1 MEKFGIGKNVV
12 ISCVTFEEAKKVLKI
27 GKELGFKW
35 CSGKEFLEDKE
46 AELMRWNDYKADIAY
61 NLFNGTYSSVEKYGQ
76 FNHVIVPG
84 WDFIEHYADLLEK
97 EKCLD
102 IEIPEGYEIDKEKST
117 FTKIV
122 FTKIKRDIS
131 SWTEC
136 FVGNSLSGY
145 YITDHSE
152 IESISLFAASD
163 TDVNVFKTKSAAE
176 SALAYAKLT
185 QLMALPEFNGEWT
198 PDWDSSDTKYCIAAR
213 SSEVPTLETCKWRE
227 KICLKTW
234 ETCQR
239 FLDTYEDL
247 LKVYFELND

>member
-1 MEKFGIGKNVV
+1 MEKFGIGKNVAV
-12 ISCVTFEEAKKVLKI
+12 NCATFEEAKKVLKI

-35 CSGKEFLEDKE
+35 VSGNEFLDDEE
-46 AELMRWNDYKADIAY
+46 AELIRWNDYKKNIAY
-61 NLFNGTYSSVEKYGQ
+61 NLFNGTYSSVKKYGQ

-84 WDFIEHYADLLEK
+84 WYFIEHYADLLEK

-131 SWTEC
+131 SWEKCFIGDYLKGYFITEQ
-136 FVGNSLSGY
+136 
-145 YITDHSE
+145 SE
-152 IESISLFAASD
+152 IESFTQTDASD
-163 TDVNVFKTKSAAE
+163 TDENVFKTKKQAE

-213 SSEVPTLETCKWRE
+213 NNKVSTLETCKWRE
-227 KICLKTW
+227 KICLRT
-234 ETCQR
+234 EELCQE